1 MMSKLLAYTLAAMLM
16 LSMVGG
22 VAFAQKEDV
31 VKKEG
36 NLVTIRITGIGTDKD
51 AAELDAK
58 RKAVEKGAGTII
70 DSRSEVK
77 DFTLIK
83 DTILARST
91 GFIQS
96 SKVLSSKEMEDG
108 TFEVRI
114 EAVVSIKGVEDMWGA
129 VKEMLQAHGR
139 PKIMVFINEK
149 IGKESVE
156 LSTVQTKV
164 EDLLLKSG
172 FLLVDK
178 DQMKEIDKKDLAAA
192 LTEDKPEKAMA
203 IAKRFGAQI
212 FIKGTANA
220 DRGNDKNIGGLAL
233 ATYEGEANI
242 RVFRTDTG
250 QLMASVMGV
259 STRGVQQVPR
269 SAAKQALDYQAQRVS
284 PELQFKILSF
294 WQEVLSGRGELKL
307 EISDVTFKQSLA
319 VKKALKQI
327 KQIKDFSSEFHN
339 NNVEASIQSETNAEK
354 LAEIISEAVP
364 GLEIEDVSAN
374 VIKAKFKKE

>member
-1 MMSKLLAYTLAAMLM
+1 MSKLLPCTVALATMFLLAGTVL
-16 LSMVGG
+16 
-22 VAFAQKEDV
+22 AEKEEIV
-31 VKKEG
+31 SKEG
-36 NLVTIRITGIGTDKD
+36 NLVTIRVTGMGEDKD
-51 AAELDAK
+51 LAELDAK
-58 RKAVEKGAGTII
+58 RRAVEKGAGSII
-70 DSRSEVK
+70 YSHSETK
-77 DFTLIK
+77 DFTLVK

-96 SKVLSSKEMEDG
+96 AKVLSSKETEDG

-114 EAVVSIKGVEDMWGA
+114 EAVVSIKGIEDMWGVVQEA
-129 VKEMLQAHGR
+129 LKAHGR

-149 IGKESVE
+149 IDRESVE

-164 EDLLLKSG
+164 EDQLLKSG

-178 DQMKEIDKKDLAAA
+178 DQVKDIDKKDLAAA

-220 DRGNDKNIGGLAL
+220 ARGNDKRIGDLAV

-250 QLMASVMGV
+250 QLMGSVAGE

-269 SAAKQALDYQAQRVS
+269 SAAKQALDSQALRVA
-284 PELQFKILSF
+284 PEIQFKILGF
-294 WQEVLSGRGELKL
+294 WQDVLAGRGELKL
-307 EISDVTFKQSLA
+307 EISGLTFKQLLAIKKA
-319 VKKALKQI
+319 VKA
-327 KQIKDFSSEFHN
+327 IKDVKDANFGEFHN
-339 NNVEASIQSETNAEK
+339 NNVEASIQAGISAEK
-354 LAEIISEAVP
+354 LAEKISEAIP
-364 GLEIEDVSAN
+364 ELEIEDVSAN
-374 VIKAKFKKE
+374 VIKATFKKE